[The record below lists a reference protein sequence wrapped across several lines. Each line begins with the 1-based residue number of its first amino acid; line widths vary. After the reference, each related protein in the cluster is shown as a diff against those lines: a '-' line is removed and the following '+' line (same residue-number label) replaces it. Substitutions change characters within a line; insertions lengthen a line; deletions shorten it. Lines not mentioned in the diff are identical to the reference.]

1 MSTPMEEL
9 LAQLMAKPVAKPTME
24 TLPADLIIE
33 IAGCV
38 DDIKDLI
45 SLRGTQRRIYHVT
58 AGLFTQRI
66 QSMPWLVAFHSLG
79 ALGALANRTEIA
91 NKLRVLRLGSHYIEP
106 AQRRSFD
113 ERLEN
118 ASEDQKQTI
127 LVQLD
132 NWRRHFSRQV
142 RYCVDKEDCRAL
154 TGILDRLT
162 KLEHVEVTDAVSTDA
177 EVAKRFSIYEKR
189 DGKCFGMEKFA
200 RATGSH
206 YASRAS
212 PIEPLGNL
220 FGKNTGLGHNFGV
233 LLEALGAA
241 QRPIRSLRAWHWPN
255 DMERDFVSIHYLPPI
270 DATTTLG
277 DQLATS
283 FADLTSVSLMLRCVP
298 PERAEVVRCINWM
311 FLPALAQLA
320 PRLQRLTLAFDDTGR
335 EGRQWHDA
343 LVGTLRRFASH
354 ADLPALRFLDL
365 RDAPVRRC
373 DLLALWART
382 RRTLREIRLSGI
394 SLTAD
399 EMDDDAGGHGG
410 CGGRWRRLFADVAKL
425 YGLRGH
431 GGGVGDEGEVRR
443 VRVQLAGLME
453 LEAEVSLLPLDVA
466 YRPGGLVV
474 FNNNWF
480 DTCNRCLYQRYAV
493 PHGWRDCPHTC
504 FTTAL
509 VAGEEEAQR
518 NLGLETLLRAR
529 TVSMREL
536 AELREKLMAAEEEM
550 MRELDELREEL
561 SR

>member
-33 IAGCV
+33 IAGC
-38 DDIKDLI
+38 
-45 SLRGTQRRIYHVT
+45 RRIYHVT
-58 AGLFTQRI
+58 AGLFAQRI

-212 PIEPLGNL
+212 PIEPLGNM

-255 DMERDFVSIHYLPPI
+255 DRERDFVSIHYLPPI

-298 PERAEVVRCINWM
+298 PESAEVVRCINWM

-343 LVGTLRRFASH
+343 LVGTLSRFARH

-431 GGGVGDEGEVRR
+431 GGG
-443 VRVQLAGLME
+443 AW
-453 LEAEVSLLPLDVA
+453 
-466 YRPGGLVV
+466 GLVV